1 MIENKFKPKKH
12 EWWDEPSPAETYE
25 QRSKNRLTDDP
36 FRVSIDELTDCVSK
50 QMSNESI
57 FNKLIETL
65 DTIEIGTIH
74 KFTDDLGGDLDAKV
88 VKDKE
93 KINSKILDIL
103 SNNNFNSNHIEA
115 SENEFQKVDGSKRIR
130 MVFSDNQIITNRAI
144 QQVVG
149 GLLAD
154 NDVDAG
160 CSGCGRDHKKNS
172 VIFKHNLADIGN
184 FDSIPCLAII
194 HPRNVAYLCGECKKL
209 WKIWKNKELWGGEN
223 KLIQDRAD
231 FLGRKLNNHVLKDI
245 SGKEITEW
253 KKVKDR
259 GIFVD
264 FVIWDIRQ
272 SRVKHLYKENFN
284 KFFGSKK

>member
-1 MIENKFKPKKH
+1 MKKNKFKPNKH
-12 EWWDEPSPAETYE
+12 KWWDEPQSIKTIKQE
-25 QRSKNRLTDDP
+25 SKNRLTDDP
-36 FRVSIDELTDCVSK
+36 FRVSIDELVDCVSK
-50 QMSNESI
+50 QMPNESI
-57 FNKLIETL
+57 FEKLIETL
-65 DTIEIGTIH
+65 DNIEIGTIN
-74 KFTDDLGGDLDAKV
+74 KYTDDLGGDLDAKV
-88 VKDKE
+88 VKDNE
-93 KINSKILDIL
+93 KINQKIFDIL
-103 SNNNFNSNHIEA
+103 ASDNFTSNHVEA

-172 VIFKHNLADIGN
+172 VIFKHNLADIGD

-209 WKIWKNKELWGGEN
+209 WKIWKNKELWGGET

-231 FLGRKLNNHVLKDI
+231 FLGRMLINHVLKDI

-259 GIFVD
+259 GIVVD
-264 FVIWDIRQ
+264 FIIQDIKQ
-272 SRVKHLYKENFN
+272 SRVKHMYQEQFD
-284 KFFGSKK
+284 KFFKE